1 MTLVSGLE
9 FRTETHSSERVGATY
24 PAKIKTDM
32 RGRGAERRFPGQTAT
47 SEWFLLADEESHAK
61 ELVVSKE
68 EKALDKEDRI

>member
-1 MTLVSGLE
+1 
-9 FRTETHSSERVGATY
+9 
-24 PAKIKTDM
+24 M
-32 RGRGAERRFPGQTAT
+32 RGRNTRREWRGAETRFPGQTAI